1 MKRTLILFGLGTAL
15 LLPFETTVTLSAG
28 ILLLL
33 AAIVSGVFAVASPAF
48 LADDQGE
55 EPG

>member
-1 MKRTLILFGLGTAL
+1 VKRTLILFGLGTAL

-48 LADDQGE
+48 LAEDEGE
-55 EPG
+55 GPR